1 MSAWPYLTQ
10 FTKVID
16 ASTELSDV
24 SKKTYKDR
32 LRRLTTMTG
41 HDVDWIIMHC
51 KGVYEAIKKYETQTQ
66 KGYINTVLM
75 LFKYTDGLKKKKKK
89 VYDCWYKLF
98 MKVAAQA
105 EEKYNNMEASDR
117 QKKVYVPWAKILET
131 RDGLAK
137 DSQEYLLLSLYTMI
151 PPSRADMNAVK
162 ILGSDDEVDVKK
174 YPNYMVLYDDKI
186 KLVYNEFKSKS
197 RRLQKYE
204 KILPANLEGVVRRS
218 LMARP
223 RDYLVVSPR
232 TGQPYAT
239 GEAFAKYFDR
249 VLERVFG
256 KKVTINTLR
265 HSFINSLD
273 LNKLTPLEKEI
284 IARDMM
290 HSKDMMDKYRLLVP
304 GSESANGRDQVCE
317 VVCRDQH
324 KS

>member
-1 MSAWPYLTQ
+1 MSAWPYLSQ
-10 FTKVID
+10 FTKVIN
-16 ASTELSDV
+16 ASSELSDI
-24 SKKTYKDR
+24 SKRTYRDR
-32 LRRLTTMTG
+32 LRRLTTLTG

-51 KGVYEAIKKYETQTQ
+51 KDVHEVIKKYETQTQ

-75 LFKYTDGLKKKKKK
+75 LFKYTEGLKKKKKK
-89 VYDCWYKLF
+89 VYDCWYKVF
-98 MKVAAQA
+98 MKVA
-105 EEKYNNMEASDR
+105 EEADAKYNNMEASDR
-117 QKKVYVPWAKILET
+117 QKKVYVAWAKILET
-131 RDGLAK
+131 RDTLVK

-162 ILGSDDEVDVKK
+162 VLKSDDEVDIKK
-174 YPNYMVLYDDKI
+174 HPNYMVLYDDKI

-204 KILPANLEGVVRRS
+204 KILPGNLEAVVRKS
-218 LMARP
+218 LEMKP
-223 RDYLVVSPR
+223 RDFLVVSPR
-232 TGQPYAT
+232 TGLPYAT

-249 VLERVFG
+249 VLERVFK

-317 VVCRDQH
+317 VVCRDKQ
-324 KS
+324 